1 MTIQNQEIEE
11 VKSSFGVNAEVADA
25 IDKKA
30 VAPGKVQKNGD
41 EESESIP
48 QGSSLPKTKISMINA
63 VMSKLSK
70 MKKEDVEQQLDSMD
84 TEEEEQMNEAA
95 HGYKLKLTKTTHP
108 KDVTDDEDEPV
119 KATEKHY
126 EVHQNDKKVGNILH
140 HYNDYGGHFYD
151 ADLHGKK
158 VPYDRSKGGEG
169 AHNFLKSVVN
179 TKFHSNL
186 KKEEYEQMDE
196 LDASTLKSYKAKAID
211 SGRSAMI
218 TGNKPTL
225 AKRTAGVKNVNK
237 KLGEA
242 EYEQM
247 DEARSQPVDISFE
260 TRRGKTENQQEVEHA
275 ARYEKSHGV
284 KSKFADGPNG
294 RTVVYSHSDPK
305 KVKGA
310 LIKHHGGED
319 VSHIKI
325 KESVGK
331 ISRDDIDVSE
341 DIAAAFS
348 GSDLSEEF
356 KAQATEIFET
366 AVVSSVNMKLAEM
379 AEQAEQ
385 EYAEE
390 MQSIEEGL
398 TTKIDE
404 YLDYVVEQWMEENKL
419 AVESGLRSEVTE
431 NFLSGLRNLFA
442 ENWIDIPEE
451 KVEVVEELAGEV
463 EHLTATLDEEMQK
476 NIELKKQVE
485 KFEREIAFVDVSEG
499 LTEMQIAKFESLAE
513 AVDYED
519 SESYKERLE
528 TIRTSFFES
537 RSQDVTEGRTTLDE
551 EFIETSEISEKK
563 LEPNMQ
569 VYSAAISRSVKK

>member
-11 VKSSFGVNAEVADA
+11 VSASFGVNAEVADA

-63 VMSKLSK
+63 VMSKLSQ
-70 MKKEDVEQQLDSMD
+70 MKKEDVEQQLASMD
-84 TEEEEQMNEAA
+84 TEEEQ
-95 HGYKLKLTKTTHP
+95 
-108 KDVTDDEDEPV
+108 
-119 KATEKHY
+119 
-126 EVHQNDKKVGNILH
+126 I
-140 HYNDYGGHFYD
+140 
-151 ADLHGKK
+151 
-158 VPYDRSKGGEG
+158 
-169 AHNFLKSVVN
+169 
-179 TKFHSNL
+179 
-186 KKEEYEQMDE
+186 DE
-196 LDASTLKSYKAKAID
+196 LDASTLKSYKAKAVD

-225 AKRTAGVKNVNK
+225 AKRTAGVKNANK
-237 KLGEA
+237 KLGE
-242 EYEQM
+242 
-247 DEARSQPVDISFE
+247 
-260 TRRGKTENQQEVEHA
+260 TH
-275 ARYEKSHGV
+275 
-284 KSKFADGPNG
+284 
-294 RTVVYSHSDPK
+294 
-305 KVKGA
+305 
-310 LIKHHGGED
+310 
-319 VSHIKI
+319 
-325 KESVGK
+325 K
-331 ISRDDIDVSE
+331 ISREDINVSE

-366 AVVSSVNMKLAEM
+366 AVVSAVNMKLAEM
-379 AEQAEQ
+379 AEQAE
-385 EYAEE
+385 EEHAEE
-390 MQSIEEGL
+390 MQSIEESL

-463 EHLTATLDEEMQK
+463 EHLTASLDEEMQK

-519 SESYKERLE
+519 AESYKERLE
-528 TIRTSFFES
+528 TIRASFFES

>member
-11 VKSSFGVNAEVADA
+11 VSASFGVNAEVADA

-30 VAPGKVQKNGD
+30 VSPGKVQKNGD
-41 EESESIP
+41 QESESIP

-63 VMSKLSK
+63 VMSKLSQ
-70 MKKEDVEQQLDSMD
+70 MKKEDVEQQLASM
-84 TEEEEQMNEAA
+84 EEA
-95 HGYKLKLTKTTHP
+95 
-108 KDVTDDEDEPV
+108 EDE
-119 KATEKHY
+119 
-126 EVHQNDKKVGNILH
+126 QI
-140 HYNDYGGHFYD
+140 
-151 ADLHGKK
+151 
-158 VPYDRSKGGEG
+158 
-169 AHNFLKSVVN
+169 
-179 TKFHSNL
+179 
-186 KKEEYEQMDE
+186 DE

-225 AKRTAGVKNVNK
+225 AKRTAGVKNANK
-237 KLGEA
+237 KLGE
-242 EYEQM
+242 
-247 DEARSQPVDISFE
+247 
-260 TRRGKTENQQEVEHA
+260 TH
-275 ARYEKSHGV
+275 
-284 KSKFADGPNG
+284 
-294 RTVVYSHSDPK
+294 
-305 KVKGA
+305 
-310 LIKHHGGED
+310 
-319 VSHIKI
+319 
-325 KESVGK
+325 K

-390 MQSIEEGL
+390 MQSIEESL

-463 EHLTATLDEEMQK
+463 EHLTASLDEEMQK

-519 SESYKERLE
+519 AESYKERLE
-528 TIRTSFFES
+528 TIRSSFFES

>member
-11 VKSSFGVNAEVADA
+11 VSASFGVNAEVADA

-63 VMSKLSK
+63 VMSKLSQ
-70 MKKEDVEQQLDSMD
+70 MKKEDVEQQLASMD
-84 TEEEEQMNEAA
+84 TEEEQ
-95 HGYKLKLTKTTHP
+95 
-108 KDVTDDEDEPV
+108 
-119 KATEKHY
+119 
-126 EVHQNDKKVGNILH
+126 I
-140 HYNDYGGHFYD
+140 
-151 ADLHGKK
+151 
-158 VPYDRSKGGEG
+158 
-169 AHNFLKSVVN
+169 
-179 TKFHSNL
+179 
-186 KKEEYEQMDE
+186 DE
-196 LDASTLKSYKAKAID
+196 LDASTLKSYKAKAVD

-225 AKRTAGVKNVNK
+225 AKRTAGVKNANK
-237 KLGEA
+237 KLGE
-242 EYEQM
+242 
-247 DEARSQPVDISFE
+247 
-260 TRRGKTENQQEVEHA
+260 TH
-275 ARYEKSHGV
+275 
-284 KSKFADGPNG
+284 
-294 RTVVYSHSDPK
+294 
-305 KVKGA
+305 
-310 LIKHHGGED
+310 
-319 VSHIKI
+319 
-325 KESVGK
+325 K

-379 AEQAEQ
+379 AEQAE
-385 EYAEE
+385 EEHAEE

-463 EHLTATLDEEMQK
+463 EHLTASLDEEMQK

-528 TIRTSFFES
+528 TIRASFFEY
-537 RSQDVTEGRTTLDE
+537 RSEDVTESRTSLDA
-551 EFIETSEISEKK
+551 EFIETYETSEKK

-569 VYSAAISRSVKK
+569 MYSAAISRSVKK

>member
-11 VKSSFGVNAEVADA
+11 VSASFGVNAEVADA

-63 VMSKLSK
+63 VMSKLSQ
-70 MKKEDVEQQLDSMD
+70 MKKEDVEQQLASMD
-84 TEEEEQMNEAA
+84 TEEEQ
-95 HGYKLKLTKTTHP
+95 
-108 KDVTDDEDEPV
+108 
-119 KATEKHY
+119 
-126 EVHQNDKKVGNILH
+126 I
-140 HYNDYGGHFYD
+140 
-151 ADLHGKK
+151 
-158 VPYDRSKGGEG
+158 
-169 AHNFLKSVVN
+169 
-179 TKFHSNL
+179 
-186 KKEEYEQMDE
+186 DE
-196 LDASTLKSYKAKAID
+196 LDASTLKSYKAKAVD

-225 AKRTAGVKNVNK
+225 AKRTAGVKNANK
-237 KLGEA
+237 KLGE
-242 EYEQM
+242 
-247 DEARSQPVDISFE
+247 
-260 TRRGKTENQQEVEHA
+260 TH
-275 ARYEKSHGV
+275 
-284 KSKFADGPNG
+284 
-294 RTVVYSHSDPK
+294 
-305 KVKGA
+305 
-310 LIKHHGGED
+310 
-319 VSHIKI
+319 
-325 KESVGK
+325 K
-331 ISRDDIDVSE
+331 ISREDINVSE

-379 AEQAEQ
+379 AEQAE
-385 EYAEE
+385 EEHAEE
-390 MQSIEEGL
+390 MQSIEESL

-463 EHLTATLDEEMQK
+463 EHLTASLDEEMQK

-519 SESYKERLE
+519 AESYKERLE
-528 TIRTSFFES
+528 TIRASFFES

>member
-1 MTIQNQEIEE
+1 MTIQNREIKE
-11 VKSSFGVNAEVADA
+11 VKASFGVNAEVADA

-30 VAPGKVQKNGD
+30 VSPGKVQKNGD
-41 EESESIP
+41 QESESIP

-63 VMSKLSK
+63 VMSKLSQ
-70 MKKEDVEQQLDSMD
+70 MKKEDVEQQLASM
-84 TEEEEQMNEAA
+84 EEEEYEMMDEAA

-108 KDVTDDEDEPV
+108 KETDDQDEPV
-119 KATEKHY
+119 KAIEKHY
-126 EVHQNDKKVGNILH
+126 EVHQNDKKVGNIIH

-186 KKEEYEQMDE
+186 KKEEYEM
-196 LDASTLKSYKAKAID
+196 
-211 SGRSAMI
+211 
-218 TGNKPTL
+218 
-225 AKRTAGVKNVNK
+225 
-237 KLGEA
+237 
-242 EYEQM
+242 M
-247 DEARSQPVDISFE
+247 DEAHEEGHEDEKEDKVLIAKMMKKKMKKE
-260 TRRGKTENQQEVEHA
+260 EV
-275 ARYEKSHGV
+275 AR
-284 KSKFADGPNG
+284 
-294 RTVVYSHSDPK
+294 
-305 KVKGA
+305 
-310 LIKHHGGED
+310 
-319 VSHIKI
+319 KI
-325 KESVGK
+325 T
-331 ISRDDIDVSE
+331 RDDIDVSE

-379 AEQAEQ
+379 AEQAE
-385 EYAEE
+385 EEHVEE

-463 EHLTATLDEEMQK
+463 EHLTASLDEEMQK

-528 TIRTSFFES
+528 TIRASFFEY
-537 RSQDVTEGRTTLDE
+537 RSEDVTESRTSLDE
-551 EFIETSEISEKK
+551 EFIETYETSEKK

>member
-41 EESESIP
+41 QESESIP

-63 VMSKLSK
+63 VMSKLSQ
-70 MKKEDVEQQLDSMD
+70 MKKEDVEQQLASMD
-84 TEEEEQMNEAA
+84 EEEEEEEQ
-95 HGYKLKLTKTTHP
+95 
-108 KDVTDDEDEPV
+108 
-119 KATEKHY
+119 
-126 EVHQNDKKVGNILH
+126 I
-140 HYNDYGGHFYD
+140 
-151 ADLHGKK
+151 
-158 VPYDRSKGGEG
+158 
-169 AHNFLKSVVN
+169 
-179 TKFHSNL
+179 
-186 KKEEYEQMDE
+186 DE

-225 AKRTAGVKNVNK
+225 AKRTAGVKNANK
-237 KLGEA
+237 KLGET
-242 EYEQM
+242 Y
-247 DEARSQPVDISFE
+247 
-260 TRRGKTENQQEVEHA
+260 
-275 ARYEKSHGV
+275 
-284 KSKFADGPNG
+284 
-294 RTVVYSHSDPK
+294 
-305 KVKGA
+305 
-310 LIKHHGGED
+310 
-319 VSHIKI
+319 
-325 KESVGK
+325 K

-356 KAQATEIFET
+356 KAQATQIFET
-366 AVVSSVNMKLAEM
+366 AVVSTVNMKLAEM

-385 EYAEE
+385 EHAEE
-390 MQSIEEGL
+390 MKSIEEGL

-463 EHLTATLDEEMQK
+463 EHLTASLDEEMQK

-513 AVDYED
+513 AVDYENA
-519 SESYKERLE
+519 ESYKERLE

-537 RSQDVTEGRTTLDE
+537 RSQDVTESRTTLDE
-551 EFIETSEISEKK
+551 EFIETNETSEKK

>member
-11 VKSSFGVNAEVADA
+11 VSASFGVNAEVADA

-41 EESESIP
+41 QESESIP

-63 VMSKLSK
+63 VMSKLSQ
-70 MKKEDVEQQLDSMD
+70 MKKEDVEQQLASID
-84 TEEEEQMNEAA
+84 TEEEQ
-95 HGYKLKLTKTTHP
+95 
-108 KDVTDDEDEPV
+108 
-119 KATEKHY
+119 
-126 EVHQNDKKVGNILH
+126 I
-140 HYNDYGGHFYD
+140 
-151 ADLHGKK
+151 
-158 VPYDRSKGGEG
+158 
-169 AHNFLKSVVN
+169 
-179 TKFHSNL
+179 
-186 KKEEYEQMDE
+186 DE
-196 LDASTLKSYKAKAID
+196 LDASTLKSYKAKAVD

-225 AKRTAGVKNVNK
+225 AKRTAGVKNANK
-237 KLGEA
+237 KLGE
-242 EYEQM
+242 
-247 DEARSQPVDISFE
+247 
-260 TRRGKTENQQEVEHA
+260 TH
-275 ARYEKSHGV
+275 
-284 KSKFADGPNG
+284 
-294 RTVVYSHSDPK
+294 
-305 KVKGA
+305 
-310 LIKHHGGED
+310 
-319 VSHIKI
+319 
-325 KESVGK
+325 K

-390 MQSIEEGL
+390 MQNIEEGL

-463 EHLTATLDEEMQK
+463 EHLTASLDEEMQK

-519 SESYKERLE
+519 AESYKERLE
-528 TIRTSFFES
+528 TIRASFFES

>member
-1 MTIQNQEIEE
+1 MTIQNQEIKE
-11 VKSSFGVNAEVADA
+11 VKASFGVNAEVADA

-41 EESESIP
+41 QEPESIP

-63 VMSKLSK
+63 VMSKLSQ
-70 MKKEDVEQQLDSMD
+70 MKKEDVEQQLASMD
-84 TEEEEQMNEAA
+84 EKHEKEVEKEA
-95 HGYKLKLTKTTHP
+95 
-108 KDVTDDEDEPV
+108 EDEGHEDEKQD
-119 KATEKHY
+119 KAMMAKMM
-126 EVHQNDKKVGNILH
+126 KK
-140 HYNDYGGHFYD
+140 
-151 ADLHGKK
+151 KM
-158 VPYDRSKGGEG
+158 
-169 AHNFLKSVVN
+169 
-179 TKFHSNL
+179 
-186 KKEEYEQMDE
+186 KKEEV
-196 LDASTLKSYKAKAID
+196 
-211 SGRSAMI
+211 R
-218 TGNKPTL
+218 
-225 AKRTAGVKNVNK
+225 
-237 KLGEA
+237 
-242 EYEQM
+242 
-247 DEARSQPVDISFE
+247 
-260 TRRGKTENQQEVEHA
+260 
-275 ARYEKSHGV
+275 
-284 KSKFADGPNG
+284 
-294 RTVVYSHSDPK
+294 
-305 KVKGA
+305 
-310 LIKHHGGED
+310 
-319 VSHIKI
+319 
-325 KESVGK
+325 K

-366 AVVSSVNMKLAEM
+366 AVVSAVNMKLAEM
-379 AEQAEQ
+379 AEQAE
-385 EYAEE
+385 EEHVEE

-463 EHLTATLDEEMQK
+463 EHLTASLDEEMQK

-513 AVDYED
+513 AVDYENA
-519 SESYKERLE
+519 ESYKEKLE

-537 RSQDVTEGRTTLDE
+537 RSEEVTEGRTTLDE
-551 EFIETSEISEKK
+551 EFIDTSETTEKK
-563 LEPNMQ
+563 LDPTMQ

>member
-1 MTIQNQEIEE
+1 MTIQNQEIKE

-25 IDKKA
+25 VSKNA
-30 VAPGKVQKNGD
+30 AAPGKVQSNGD
-41 EESESIP
+41 ESPESIP
-48 QGSSLPKTKISMINA
+48 QGSSGSKTKISMINA

-70 MKKEDVEQQLDSMD
+70 MKKEDVEQQLASMD
-84 TEEEEQMNEAA
+84 EAELDEK
-95 HGYKLKLTKTTHP
+95 HDEGH
-108 KDVTDDEDEPV
+108 EDEKED
-119 KATEKHY
+119 KALIAKMM
-126 EVHQNDKKVGNILH
+126 KK
-140 HYNDYGGHFYD
+140 
-151 ADLHGKK
+151 KM
-158 VPYDRSKGGEG
+158 
-169 AHNFLKSVVN
+169 
-179 TKFHSNL
+179 
-186 KKEEYEQMDE
+186 KKEE
-196 LDASTLKSYKAKAID
+196 
-211 SGRSAMI
+211 
-218 TGNKPTL
+218 
-225 AKRTAGVKNVNK
+225 V
-237 KLGEA
+237 
-242 EYEQM
+242 
-247 DEARSQPVDISFE
+247 
-260 TRRGKTENQQEVEHA
+260 TR
-275 ARYEKSHGV
+275 
-284 KSKFADGPNG
+284 
-294 RTVVYSHSDPK
+294 
-305 KVKGA
+305 
-310 LIKHHGGED
+310 
-319 VSHIKI
+319 
-325 KESVGK
+325 K

-366 AVVSSVNMKLAEM
+366 AVVSAVNMKLAEI
-379 AEQAEQ
+379 AEQAE
-385 EYAEE
+385 EEHAEE
-390 MQSIEEGL
+390 MQRIEEGL

-404 YLDYVVEQWMEENKL
+404 YLDYVVEQWMQENKL

-451 KVEVVEELAGEV
+451 KVEVVEELASEV
-463 EHLTATLDEEMQK
+463 EQLTATLDEQMQK

-519 SESYKERLE
+519 AESYKERLE
-528 TIRTSFFES
+528 TIRSSFFES

>member
-1 MTIQNQEIEE
+1 MTIQNQGIEE
-11 VKSSFGVNAEVADA
+11 VKASFGVNAEVADA

-30 VAPGKVQKNGD
+30 ASPGKVQKNGD
-41 EESESIP
+41 QESESIP

-63 VMSKLSK
+63 VMSKLSQ
-70 MKKEDVEQQLDSMD
+70 MKKEDVEQQLASMD
-84 TEEEEQMNEAA
+84 EAEEEG
-95 HGYKLKLTKTTHP
+95 H
-108 KDVTDDEDEPV
+108 EDE
-119 KATEKHY
+119 KE
-126 EVHQNDKKVGNILH
+126 DKVLIAKMM
-140 HYNDYGGHFYD
+140 
-151 ADLHGKK
+151 KK
-158 VPYDRSKGGEG
+158 KM
-169 AHNFLKSVVN
+169 
-179 TKFHSNL
+179 
-186 KKEEYEQMDE
+186 KKEEV
-196 LDASTLKSYKAKAID
+196 ARK
-211 SGRSAMI
+211 I
-218 TGNKPTL
+218 T
-225 AKRTAGVKNVNK
+225 
-237 KLGEA
+237 
-242 EYEQM
+242 
-247 DEARSQPVDISFE
+247 
-260 TRRGKTENQQEVEHA
+260 
-275 ARYEKSHGV
+275 
-284 KSKFADGPNG
+284 
-294 RTVVYSHSDPK
+294 
-305 KVKGA
+305 
-310 LIKHHGGED
+310 
-319 VSHIKI
+319 
-325 KESVGK
+325 
-331 ISRDDIDVSE
+331 RDDIDVSE

-366 AVVSSVNMKLAEM
+366 AVVSAVNMKLAEM

-385 EYAEE
+385 EHAEE

-463 EHLTATLDEEMQK
+463 EHLTASLDEEMQK

-528 TIRTSFFES
+528 TIRASFFEY
-537 RSQDVTEGRTTLDE
+537 RSEDVTESRTSLDE
-551 EFIETSEISEKK
+551 EFIETYETSEKK

>member
-11 VKSSFGVNAEVADA
+11 VSASFGVNAEVADA

-63 VMSKLSK
+63 VMSKLSQ
-70 MKKEDVEQQLDSMD
+70 MKKEDVEQQLASMD
-84 TEEEEQMNEAA
+84 TEEEQ
-95 HGYKLKLTKTTHP
+95 
-108 KDVTDDEDEPV
+108 
-119 KATEKHY
+119 
-126 EVHQNDKKVGNILH
+126 I
-140 HYNDYGGHFYD
+140 
-151 ADLHGKK
+151 
-158 VPYDRSKGGEG
+158 
-169 AHNFLKSVVN
+169 
-179 TKFHSNL
+179 
-186 KKEEYEQMDE
+186 DE
-196 LDASTLKSYKAKAID
+196 LDASTLKSYKAKAVD

-225 AKRTAGVKNVNK
+225 AKRTAGVKNANK
-237 KLGEA
+237 KLGE
-242 EYEQM
+242 
-247 DEARSQPVDISFE
+247 
-260 TRRGKTENQQEVEHA
+260 TH
-275 ARYEKSHGV
+275 
-284 KSKFADGPNG
+284 
-294 RTVVYSHSDPK
+294 
-305 KVKGA
+305 
-310 LIKHHGGED
+310 
-319 VSHIKI
+319 
-325 KESVGK
+325 K

-366 AVVSSVNMKLAEM
+366 AVVSAVNMKLAEM
-379 AEQAEQ
+379 AEQAE
-385 EYAEE
+385 EEHAEE
-390 MQSIEEGL
+390 MQSIEESL

-463 EHLTATLDEEMQK
+463 EHLTANLDEEMQK

-528 TIRTSFFES
+528 TIRASFFES
-537 RSQDVTEGRTTLDE
+537 RSQNVTEDRTTLDE

>member
-41 EESESIP
+41 QESESIP

-63 VMSKLSK
+63 VMSKLSQ
-70 MKKEDVEQQLDSMD
+70 MKKEDVEQQLASMD
-84 TEEEEQMNEAA
+84 TEEELDEAMYDNKDHAQSITNKLKKKHNDGNYSVKADHGKHRIVHAYYSNSKVKKDISRLNEAE
-95 HGYKLKLTKTTHP
+95 LEEEQI
-108 KDVTDDEDEPV
+108 DE
-119 KATEKHY
+119 TE
-126 EVHQNDKKVGNILH
+126 
-140 HYNDYGGHFYD
+140 
-151 ADLHGKK
+151 
-158 VPYDRSKGGEG
+158 
-169 AHNFLKSVVN
+169 
-179 TKFHSNL
+179 
-186 KKEEYEQMDE
+186 EQIDE
-196 LDASTLKSYKAKAID
+196 LDASTLKSYKAKAVD

-237 KLGEA
+237 RLGE
-242 EYEQM
+242 
-247 DEARSQPVDISFE
+247 
-260 TRRGKTENQQEVEHA
+260 TH
-275 ARYEKSHGV
+275 
-284 KSKFADGPNG
+284 
-294 RTVVYSHSDPK
+294 
-305 KVKGA
+305 
-310 LIKHHGGED
+310 
-319 VSHIKI
+319 
-325 KESVGK
+325 K
-331 ISRDDIDVSE
+331 ISREDINVSE

-366 AVVSSVNMKLAEM
+366 AVVSTVNMKLAEM
-379 AEQAEQ
+379 AEQAEE

-390 MQSIEEGL
+390 MQNIEEGL

-463 EHLTATLDEEMQK
+463 EHLTASLDEEMQK

-519 SESYKERLE
+519 AESYKQKLE

-537 RSQDVTEGRTTLDE
+537 RSEEVTEGRTTLDE
-551 EFIETSEISEKK
+551 EFIETNETSEKK
-563 LEPNMQ
+563 LDPSMQ

>member
-11 VKSSFGVNAEVADA
+11 VSASFGVNAEVADA

-30 VAPGKVQKNGD
+30 VSPGKVQKNGD
-41 EESESIP
+41 QESESIP

-63 VMSKLSK
+63 VMSKLSQ
-70 MKKEDVEQQLDSMD
+70 MKKEDVEQQLASM
-84 TEEEEQMNEAA
+84 EEA
-95 HGYKLKLTKTTHP
+95 
-108 KDVTDDEDEPV
+108 EDE
-119 KATEKHY
+119 
-126 EVHQNDKKVGNILH
+126 QL
-140 HYNDYGGHFYD
+140 
-151 ADLHGKK
+151 
-158 VPYDRSKGGEG
+158 
-169 AHNFLKSVVN
+169 
-179 TKFHSNL
+179 
-186 KKEEYEQMDE
+186 DE

-225 AKRTAGVKNVNK
+225 AKRTAGVKNANK
-237 KLGEA
+237 KLGE
-242 EYEQM
+242 
-247 DEARSQPVDISFE
+247 
-260 TRRGKTENQQEVEHA
+260 TH
-275 ARYEKSHGV
+275 
-284 KSKFADGPNG
+284 
-294 RTVVYSHSDPK
+294 
-305 KVKGA
+305 
-310 LIKHHGGED
+310 
-319 VSHIKI
+319 
-325 KESVGK
+325 K

-390 MQSIEEGL
+390 MQSIEESL

-463 EHLTATLDEEMQK
+463 EQLTATLDEQMQK

-485 KFEREIAFVDVSEG
+485 KFEREIAFVEVSEG

-513 AVDYED
+513 AVDYENA
-519 SESYKERLE
+519 ESYKERLE
-528 TIRTSFFES
+528 TIRTNFCAS
-537 RSQDVTEGRTTLDE
+537 RSQEVMEGRTKLDE

>member
-1 MTIQNQEIEE
+1 MTIQNQEIKE
-11 VKSSFGVNAEVADA
+11 VKASFGVNAEVADA

-41 EESESIP
+41 QESESIP

-63 VMSKLSK
+63 VMSKLSQ
-70 MKKEDVEQQLDSMD
+70 MKKEDVEQQLASMD
-84 TEEEEQMNEAA
+84 EKHEKEVEKEA
-95 HGYKLKLTKTTHP
+95 
-108 KDVTDDEDEPV
+108 EDEGHEDEKQD
-119 KATEKHY
+119 KAMMAKMM
-126 EVHQNDKKVGNILH
+126 KK
-140 HYNDYGGHFYD
+140 
-151 ADLHGKK
+151 KM
-158 VPYDRSKGGEG
+158 
-169 AHNFLKSVVN
+169 
-179 TKFHSNL
+179 
-186 KKEEYEQMDE
+186 KKEE
-196 LDASTLKSYKAKAID
+196 
-211 SGRSAMI
+211 
-218 TGNKPTL
+218 
-225 AKRTAGVKNVNK
+225 
-237 KLGEA
+237 
-242 EYEQM
+242 
-247 DEARSQPVDISFE
+247 
-260 TRRGKTENQQEVEHA
+260 
-275 ARYEKSHGV
+275 
-284 KSKFADGPNG
+284 
-294 RTVVYSHSDPK
+294 
-305 KVKGA
+305 
-310 LIKHHGGED
+310 
-319 VSHIKI
+319 
-325 KESVGK
+325 SVRK

-356 KAQATEIFET
+356 KAQATQIFET

-379 AEQAEQ
+379 AEQAEE

-390 MQSIEEGL
+390 MQNIEEGL

-404 YLDYVVEQWMEENKL
+404 YLDYVVEQWMEENRL

-451 KVEVVEELAGEV
+451 KVEVVEELASEV
-463 EHLTATLDEEMQK
+463 EHITAALDEEMQK

-513 AVDYED
+513 AVDYENA
-519 SESYKERLE
+519 ESYKERLE

>member
-1 MTIQNQEIEE
+1 MTIQNQEIKE

-41 EESESIP
+41 QEPESIP

-63 VMSKLSK
+63 VMSKLSQ
-70 MKKEDVEQQLDSMD
+70 MKKEDVEQQLASMD
-84 TEEEEQMNEAA
+84 EA
-95 HGYKLKLTKTTHP
+95 
-108 KDVTDDEDEPV
+108 EDE
-119 KATEKHY
+119 
-126 EVHQNDKKVGNILH
+126 QI
-140 HYNDYGGHFYD
+140 
-151 ADLHGKK
+151 
-158 VPYDRSKGGEG
+158 
-169 AHNFLKSVVN
+169 
-179 TKFHSNL
+179 
-186 KKEEYEQMDE
+186 DE

-225 AKRTAGVKNVNK
+225 AKRTAGVKNANK
-237 KLGEA
+237 KLGETH
-242 EYEQM
+242 EEGHE
-247 DEARSQPVDISFE
+247 DEKEDKVLIAKMMKKKMKKE
-260 TRRGKTENQQEVEHA
+260 EV
-275 ARYEKSHGV
+275 
-284 KSKFADGPNG
+284 
-294 RTVVYSHSDPK
+294 T
-305 KVKGA
+305 
-310 LIKHHGGED
+310 
-319 VSHIKI
+319 
-325 KESVGK
+325 K

-366 AVVSSVNMKLAEM
+366 AVVSAVNMKLAEI
-379 AEQAEQ
+379 AEQAE
-385 EYAEE
+385 EEHAEE
-390 MQSIEEGL
+390 MQSIKEGL

-404 YLDYVVEQWMEENKL
+404 YLDYVVEQWMQENKL

-451 KVEVVEELAGEV
+451 KVEVVEELASEV
-463 EHLTATLDEEMQK
+463 EQLTATLDEQMQK

-519 SESYKERLE
+519 AESYKQKLE

-537 RSQDVTEGRTTLDE
+537 RSEEVTESRTTLDE
-551 EFIETSEISEKK
+551 EFIETNETSEKK
-563 LEPNMQ
+563 LDPSMQ

>member
-41 EESESIP
+41 QESESIP

-70 MKKEDVEQQLDSMD
+70 MKKEDVEQQLDSM
-84 TEEEEQMNEAA
+84 EEDELDEEQIDEANSDNPEYEGRLA
-95 HGYKLKLTKTTHP
+95 AIDMHHYKEADQHRRTLQTLGTQGKLNTPEGKFHKVALEKHQAALNAMASSDHESMRKKLKM
-108 KDVTDDEDEPV
+108 
-119 KATEKHY
+119 
-126 EVHQNDKKVGNILH
+126 
-140 HYNDYGGHFYD
+140 
-151 ADLHGKK
+151 
-158 VPYDRSKGGEG
+158 RS
-169 AHNFLKSVVN
+169 
-179 TKFHSNL
+179 L
-186 KKEEYEQMDE
+186 KKEEYEMMDE
-196 LDASTLKSYKAKAID
+196 E
-211 SGRSAMI
+211 G
-218 TGNKPTL
+218 
-225 AKRTAGVKNVNK
+225 
-237 KLGEA
+237 
-242 EYEQM
+242 EQM
-247 DEARSQPVDISFE
+247 DEAFPDASGKLRLNYTEYRARMNKLSNRQLKYHQKKHEREYGPDTGERGPTGSITNYVVDK
-260 TRRGKTENQQEVEHA
+260 RGK
-275 ARYEKSHGV
+275 V
-284 KSKFADGPNG
+284 KNVT
-294 RTVVYSHSDPK
+294 R
-305 KVKGA
+305 
-310 LIKHHGGED
+310 E
-319 VSHIKI
+319 
-325 KESVGK
+325 
-331 ISRDDIDVSE
+331 DIDVSE

-356 KAQATEIFET
+356 KAQATQIFET
-366 AVVSSVNMKLAEM
+366 AVVSAVNMKLAEI

-390 MQSIEEGL
+390 MQNIEEGL

-451 KVEVVEELAGEV
+451 KVEVVEELASEV
-463 EHLTATLDEEMQK
+463 EHITASLDEEMQK

-513 AVDYED
+513 AVDYENA
-519 SESYKERLE
+519 ESYKERLE

>member
-1 MTIQNQEIEE
+1 MGETEE
-11 VKSSFGVNAEVADA
+11 VE
-25 IDKKA
+25 
-30 VAPGKVQKNGD
+30 
-41 EESESIP
+41 
-48 QGSSLPKTKISMINA
+48 
-63 VMSKLSK
+63 
-70 MKKEDVEQQLDSMD
+70 
-84 TEEEEQMNEAA
+84 
-95 HGYKLKLTKTTHP
+95 
-108 KDVTDDEDEPV
+108 EDE
-119 KATEKHY
+119 
-126 EVHQNDKKVGNILH
+126 L
-140 HYNDYGGHFYD
+140 
-151 ADLHGKK
+151 
-158 VPYDRSKGGEG
+158 
-169 AHNFLKSVVN
+169 
-179 TKFHSNL
+179 
-186 KKEEYEQMDE
+186 DE

-225 AKRTAGVKNVNK
+225 AKRTAGVKNANK
-237 KLGEA
+237 KLGE
-242 EYEQM
+242 
-247 DEARSQPVDISFE
+247 
-260 TRRGKTENQQEVEHA
+260 TH
-275 ARYEKSHGV
+275 
-284 KSKFADGPNG
+284 
-294 RTVVYSHSDPK
+294 
-305 KVKGA
+305 
-310 LIKHHGGED
+310 
-319 VSHIKI
+319 
-325 KESVGK
+325 K

-366 AVVSSVNMKLAEM
+366 AVVSAVNMKLAEI
-379 AEQAEQ
+379 AEQAEE

-390 MQSIEEGL
+390 MQNIEEGL

-463 EHLTATLDEEMQK
+463 EHLTASLDEEMQK

-519 SESYKERLE
+519 AESYKERLE
-528 TIRTSFFES
+528 TIRASFFES
-537 RSQDVTEGRTTLDE
+537 RSQNVTEDRTTLDE

-569 VYSAAISRSVKK
+569 MYSAAISRSVKK

>member
-1 MTIQNQEIEE
+1 MTIQNQEIKE

-41 EESESIP
+41 QEPESIP
-48 QGSSLPKTKISMINA
+48 QGSSLPKTKISMINI
-63 VMSKLSK
+63 VMKKLSQ
-70 MKKEDVEQQLDSMD
+70 MKKEDVEQQLASM
-84 TEEEEQMNEAA
+84 EEAEEI
-95 HGYKLKLTKTTHP
+95 
-108 KDVTDDEDEPV
+108 DEDE
-119 KATEKHY
+119 
-126 EVHQNDKKVGNILH
+126 QI
-140 HYNDYGGHFYD
+140 
-151 ADLHGKK
+151 
-158 VPYDRSKGGEG
+158 
-169 AHNFLKSVVN
+169 
-179 TKFHSNL
+179 
-186 KKEEYEQMDE
+186 DE
-196 LDASTLKSYKAKAID
+196 LDASTLKSYKDKAVD
-211 SGRSAMI
+211 SGRMAMI

-225 AKRTAGVKNVNK
+225 KKRTAGVKNVNK
-237 KLGEA
+237 RLGET
-242 EYEQM
+242 Y
-247 DEARSQPVDISFE
+247 
-260 TRRGKTENQQEVEHA
+260 
-275 ARYEKSHGV
+275 
-284 KSKFADGPNG
+284 
-294 RTVVYSHSDPK
+294 
-305 KVKGA
+305 
-310 LIKHHGGED
+310 
-319 VSHIKI
+319 
-325 KESVGK
+325 K
-331 ISRDDIDVSE
+331 ISREDIDVSE

-379 AEQAEQ
+379 AEQAEE

-390 MQSIEEGL
+390 MQNIEEGL

-404 YLDYVVEQWMEENKL
+404 YLDYVVEQWMEENRL

-451 KVEVVEELAGEV
+451 KVEVVEELASEV
-463 EHLTATLDEEMQK
+463 EHITASLDEEMQK

-485 KFEREIAFVDVSEG
+485 KFEREIAFVEVSEG

-519 SESYKERLE
+519 AESYKENLE
-528 TIRTSFFES
+528 TIRMSFFENRSQEVMES
-537 RSQDVTEGRTTLDE
+537 RSTLDE
-551 EFIETSEISEKK
+551 EFIETYETSEKR